1 MVYAWQPIHGAALAV
16 VIAITARVMNMND
29 DDNHYPLAAR
39 VSRCGWRRMKGRAL
53 AMVSW
58 YTKASLAY
66 CVFLPCIKKRVLNSK
81 SSKFICQLKSF
92 FNKISFYDFNF
103 ILIYA
108 NNLAS

>member
-1 MVYAWQPIHGAALAV
+1 
-16 VIAITARVMNMND
+16 
-29 DDNHYPLAAR
+29 
-39 VSRCGWRRMKGRAL
+39 MKGRAL
-53 AMVSW
+53 AMASW
-58 YTKASLAY
+58 YTKASLVY

>member
-1 MVYAWQPIHGAALAV
+1 
-16 VIAITARVMNMND
+16 MND
-29 DDNHYPLAAR
+29 DDNHYPLTAR
-39 VSRCGWRRMKGRAL
+39 VSWYGWCRMKGRAL
-53 AMVSW
+53 AMASW

-66 CVFLPCIKKRVLNSK
+66 CIFLPCIKKRVLNSK

-92 FNKISFYDFNF
+92 FNKISFYGFNF